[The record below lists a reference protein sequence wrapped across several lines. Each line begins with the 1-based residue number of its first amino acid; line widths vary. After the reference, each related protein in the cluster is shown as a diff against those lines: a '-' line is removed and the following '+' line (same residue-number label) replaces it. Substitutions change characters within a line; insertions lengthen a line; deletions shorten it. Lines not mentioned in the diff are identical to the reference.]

1 MWKRKK
7 KEIREHARTNE
18 EGFLKARSSSPLW
31 NGLVVH
37 HKDVFV
43 SHVISKLNTTDRC
56 FFANVNLESR
66 DVLKYAGVN
75 FVSGVRANVYECTS
89 ISTLELLWNHMRWGM
104 KIKSGRVIDQAWFC
118 KEVAATNKLEF
129 LKWAREVKQ
138 CEWDEETIKT
148 SADKGNIEMLKYCF
162 SNDCPCDKQASCIQA
177 AGKGHLDCIRFLVDK
192 LKPSRKTEKDAAM
205 LAAQF
210 GHTDILKYFVEER
223 KISLEGKFTCV
234 GGAAMFGRL
243 DCLKYLVEEAKVP
256 IDKWHCIAWQCI
268 ACARYF
274 EHPDCLNYFREKG
287 CPEPTDE
294 EYAEYKKKTK
304 ASEQQING

>member
-1 MWKRKK
+1 MGRRRCGQDRCCIVK
-7 KEIREHARTNE
+7 I
-18 EGFLKARSSSPLW
+18 FLHRMSFDQSFF
-31 NGLVVH
+31 GLVN
-37 HKDVFV
+37 KQ
-43 SHVISKLNTTDRC
+43 SWG
-56 FFANVNLESR
+56 
-66 DVLKYAGVN
+66 VLKY
-75 FVSGVRANVYECTS
+75 SGVDVWKLRVNIFECSS
-89 ISTLELLWNHMRWGM
+89 ISTLELVWNHMRWGM
-104 KIKSGRVIDQAWFC
+104 KLKSGRVKDQTWFC
-118 KEVAATNKLEF
+118 VGVARTNKLEF
-129 LKWAREVKQ
+129 LKWAREVKH
-138 CEWDEETIKT
+138 CEWDEETINE
-148 SADKGNIEMLKYCF
+148 AAFIGNLEMLKYCF

>member
-56 FFANVNLESR
+56 FFKKVYRESR

-104 KIKSGRVIDQAWFC
+104 KLKSGRVIDQAWFC

-148 SADKGNIEMLKYCF
+148 SADKVI
-162 SNDCPCDKQASCIQA
+162 
-177 AGKGHLDCIRFLVDK
+177 
-192 LKPSRKTEKDAAM
+192 SR
-205 LAAQF
+205 
-210 GHTDILKYFVEER
+210 
-223 KISLEGKFTCV
+223 C
-234 GGAAMFGRL
+234 
-243 DCLKYLVEEAKVP
+243 
-256 IDKWHCIAWQCI
+256 
-268 ACARYF
+268 
-274 EHPDCLNYFREKG
+274 
-287 CPEPTDE
+287 
-294 EYAEYKKKTK
+294 
-304 ASEQQING
+304 

>member
-1 MWKRKK
+1 
-7 KEIREHARTNE
+7 
-18 EGFLKARSSSPLW
+18 
-31 NGLVVH
+31 
-37 HKDVFV
+37 
-43 SHVISKLNTTDRC
+43 
-56 FFANVNLESR
+56 
-66 DVLKYAGVN
+66 
-75 FVSGVRANVYECTS
+75 
-89 ISTLELLWNHMRWGM
+89 MRWGM
-104 KIKSGRVIDQAWFC
+104 KLKSGRVKDQTWFC
-118 KEVAATNKLEF
+118 VGVARTNKLEF
-129 LKWAREVKQ
+129 LKWAREVKH
-138 CEWDEETIKT
+138 CEWDEETINE
-148 SADKGNIEMLKYCF
+148 AAFIGNLEMLKYCF

-177 AGKGHLDCIRFLVDK
+177 AVKGHLDCIRFLVDK

-256 IDKWHCIAWQCI
+256 IDKWHCNAWQCI

-274 EHPDCLNYFREKG
+274 EHPDCLINYFREKG

-294 EYAEYKKKTK
+294 EYAEYKKKAK